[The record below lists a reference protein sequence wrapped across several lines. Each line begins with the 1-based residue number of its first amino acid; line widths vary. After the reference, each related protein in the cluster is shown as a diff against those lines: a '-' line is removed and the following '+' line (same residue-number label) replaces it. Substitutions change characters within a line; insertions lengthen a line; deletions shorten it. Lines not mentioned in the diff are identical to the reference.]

1 MDVTQSRLI
10 SLNIR
15 TGPIEQLHI
24 KEEPVEESTQMDHV
38 SPIIPAPCETQ
49 FQIKSILQNPNVDS
63 LNSNVASI
71 TEVVFEPLDG
81 PSNVHESFKSEA
93 MVTLFQKDDSLKE
106 SSSTIISAKN
116 AKNTKCTSNE
126 ESDTQTDFRL
136 LSSPIEFKAGIE
148 SCTSKTAAMTNNN
161 KKDRTKERFKNSSF
175 D

>member
-49 FQIKSILQNPNVDS
+49 FQIKSILQNPNFKS
-63 LNSNVASI
+63 LNNNATSI

-81 PSNVHESFKSEA
+81 PSIVQESFKSEA
-93 MVTLFQKDDSLKE
+93 KVTLFQKDDSLEE
-106 SSSTIISAKN
+106 SSSTIISEKN

-136 LSSPIEFKAGIE
+136 LSSPIEFKAE
-148 SCTSKTAAMTNNN
+148 LNPAPQKPLP
-161 KKDRTKERFKNSSF
+161 
-175 D
+175 